1 MIFAQCGKDH
11 HRSYVIICTGQKN
24 RGIKLSSMRE
34 EGKKGKFSPRETIL
48 SPVWARAQFEVTNVR
63 RYVDV
68 YHNNIMH
75 CTVHAVSV
83 TCGMYNGKSKMENG
97 MWGKSE

>member
-1 MIFAQCGKDH
+1 MKL
-11 HRSYVIICTGQKN
+11 YNNIILN
-24 RGIKLSSMRE
+24 L
-34 EGKKGKFSPRETIL
+34 
-48 SPVWARAQFEVTNVR
+48 VWARAQFEVTNVPR
-63 RYVDV
+63 TANQGTFKSVGRAVSQRYVDV

-97 MWGKSE
+97 MWEKSE